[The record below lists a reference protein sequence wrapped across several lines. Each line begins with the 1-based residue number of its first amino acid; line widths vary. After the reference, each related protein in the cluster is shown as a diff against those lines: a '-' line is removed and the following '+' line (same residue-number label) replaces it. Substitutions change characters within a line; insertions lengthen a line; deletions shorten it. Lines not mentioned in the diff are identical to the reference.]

1 MAKKYYNYGLQICST
16 LQKSNQ
22 FQRFSKYLPIIILF
36 IIGSLSKSD
45 IFFRILNN
53 QTKFHNL
60 RSVLIKTFLLLQKKN
75 IQWCRNPS
83 SSSHHFLWI
92 YNPSTTSKKI
102 STKILNNDLTL
113 LLKEKLYIIPLN
125 EFENY

>member
-60 RSVLIKTFLLLQKKN
+60 RSVLIKTFLLLQKKIFN
-75 IQWCRNPS
+75 DVEILRRHLIIFYEFIIPARPQKKNP
-83 SSSHHFLWI
+83 
-92 YNPSTTSKKI
+92 P
-102 STKILNNDLTL
+102 ILNNDLTL